1 MSDKKKQCIEN
12 VVMAFII
19 IYVIILMLILN
30 YYSWDILKNMFSY

>member
-12 VVMAFII
+12 VVMVFII
-19 IYVIILMLILN
+19 IYVIVLMLILN